1 MDDNFNLIGNP
12 YLSAI
17 RFTDFMAANTDLE
30 GPMRVWTHGTL
41 PSNANGNP
49 FYGSFVYNYMS
60 NDYIIHNGT
69 GTGITDF
76 ESQEIQVV
84 TNEKLIIY
92 STNELI
98 KELVVYDVLGG
109 KINHYFNINAN
120 EIALK
125 EQKTNQA
132 LILKV
137 TLENGI
143 IINKKI
149 LY

>member
-1 MDDNFNLIGNP
+1 MVSLQMNKRFYLRDKSFGVIHNLTLNP
-12 YLSAI
+12 YSFTSAPGVFNE
-17 RFTDFMAANTDLE
+17 RFEIIYTN
-30 GPMRVWTHGTL
+30 GTL
-41 PSNANGNP
+41 
-49 FYGSFVYNYMS
+49 
-60 NDYIIHNGT
+60 
-69 GTGITDF
+69 GITDF

-84 TNEKLIIY
+84 TNEKLTIY

-98 KELVVYDVLGG
+98 KELVVYDVLGR

-120 EIALK
+120 EISLK

-132 LILKV
+132 LILKI

-143 IINKKI
+143 IVNKKI